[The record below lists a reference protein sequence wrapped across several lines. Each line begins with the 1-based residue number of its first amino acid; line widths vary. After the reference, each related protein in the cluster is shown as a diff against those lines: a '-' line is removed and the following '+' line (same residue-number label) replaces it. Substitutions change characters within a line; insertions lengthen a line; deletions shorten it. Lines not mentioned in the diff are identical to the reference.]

1 MNGSLGEVSVRSFE
15 EALTTLANAVFGF
28 IPQLVVALFSFI
40 VLWIVAVML
49 GRLVE
54 QVVRAL
60 KIDSVFES
68 LGAEEVLTRGGF
80 KLDSGAFL
88 GGLVRWFFIVLAL
101 LVAVNILG
109 LTEVSIFL
117 ASVVAYIPNV
127 VIAAIFIIAAAVLGD
142 IVQRIARGS
151 AHAAHMPAAALIGA
165 VAKWAIWIFAL
176 LAALLQLRIVPELV
190 QTLVTALVA
199 MVALAGGLAFGLG
212 GKEHASQLI
221 EKLRRDI
228 RE

>member
-109 LTEVSIFL
+109 LTEVSI
-117 ASVVAYIPNV
+117 